1 MSTWE
6 PGQRLTFERRFQG
19 ASGVQVAQG
28 NRVNYVQGT
37 HASGTKVNPVQPLVD
52 QSVVNWFNQNQLAL
66 KNTDWGAVQEMYYID
81 PPPPSPSSSSSP
93 SISPSPS
100 PSPSPSLGQSV
111 SASSSV
117 SVSASSSVSTS
128 VSTSPSAAPSISISA
143 SPSASSSASVSISQ
157 SVSPS
162 VDPPP

>member
-117 SVSASSSVSTS
+117 SAS